1 MLKSWLSAI
10 GFILVGIFVPQMLC
24 SAGCN
29 ILTEFMSAA
38 AIAVSFH
45 IALYYFV
52 LSVAESFQIQINEN
66 DKKKAHIRI
75 GLLSLLIFL
84 LFLYGFHEME
94 SVTVIDLT
102 NVK

>member
-1 MLKSWLSAI
+1 MLKSWIAAI
-10 GFILVGIFVPQMLC
+10 GFILVGIFVPQLLC

-29 ILTEFMSAA
+29 IFTEFMSAA
-38 AIAVSFH
+38 AIAVSLH

-52 LSVAESFQIQINEN
+52 LSIAKSFQIQLNEE

-75 GLLSLLIFL
+75 GLISLLIFL
-84 LFLYGFHEME
+84 LFLYGFHGME

-102 NVK
+102 KTK